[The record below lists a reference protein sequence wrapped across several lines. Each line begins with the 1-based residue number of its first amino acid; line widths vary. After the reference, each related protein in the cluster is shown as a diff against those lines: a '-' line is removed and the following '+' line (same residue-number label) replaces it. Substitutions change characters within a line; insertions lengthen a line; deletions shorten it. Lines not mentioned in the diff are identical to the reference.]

1 MWNKMIPKIIHY
13 CWFGGNPLPESAIK
27 SIKSWKKFLPDYEI
41 KEWNESNYDVHKIPY
56 IHEAYEAKK
65 YAFVSDY
72 ARFDILYHEGG
83 VYFDTDVEVIRS
95 IDDIIE
101 RGPFMGIEVEAL
113 DRNTYPLV
121 NPGLGIASNA
131 KMPLY
136 GDILDYYS
144 DLHFLNADGTPNGIT
159 VVKHVTSVLINK
171 GLQSTNALQEVA
183 GIWIYPRD
191 YFNPLNDNTGVLN
204 ITDSTRSIHWYTKT
218 WMNKRNPILTWIIK
232 RIHRYFGDNSLA
244 LVKKLFIS

>member
-1 MWNKMIPKIIHY
+1 MIPKVIHY

-27 SIKSWKKFLPDYEI
+27 CINSWKKFLPDHEI

-101 RGPFMGIEVEAL
+101 RGPFMGIEVEMS
-113 DRNTYPLV
+113 DKNSYPLV
-121 NPGLGIASNA
+121 APGLGIASCVRL
-131 KMPLY
+131 PLY
-136 GDILDYYS
+136 RDILNYYQ
-144 DLHFLNADGTPNGIT
+144 DLHFLDESGIPVEIT
-159 VVKHVTSVLINK
+159 VVKHITKVLVEHGMKSVNV
-171 GLQSTNALQEVA
+171 LQEVS

-204 ITDSTRSIHWYTKT
+204 ITDNTRSIHWYTKT